1 VGKHEV
7 GFERVERDAYNTPPW
22 CVEALAQHVELADLE
37 IWEPAAGNGQMVG
50 ALKGAGA
57 SVHATDIHQYGGF
70 KLDKVLDFT
79 SGMHRAKPFDAII
92 TNPPYGLRAKL
103 AEQFVEIGLHHIAR
117 DGGFLA
123 LLLPIDFD
131 AAKSRRHLLGGS
143 TYFAGKIVLTR
154 RIVWF
159 ANPEKREAPK
169 ENHAWH
175 VWAARSAIRWRLRKQ
190 QPIIHYAPRISEC
203 SS

>member
-57 SVHATDIHQYGGF
+57 SVHAT
-70 KLDKVLDFT
+70 
-79 SGMHRAKPFDAII
+79 I